1 MNIFQK
7 CSEFNRAADLKKK
20 GLFPYF
26 KEIQSSE
33 GPVVHMEDKAIVM
46 AGSNNYLG
54 LTVHPKVKAAA
65 KNAIDEFGTATSS
78 SRFLTGTL
86 DMHNRVER
94 KLAAFLGKEAG
105 LIFGSGY
112 LAGQG
117 VISPLVERDDYLLSD
132 RDNHTSM
139 VVGALMQKAI
149 GANTVRYR
157 NNDMKDLE
165 RRLSR
170 IPVGSNILIATDG
183 VFSVTGELV
192 NLNELVRLANKYG
205 AGLLI
210 DDAHGFGVLG
220 EGGRGTASHFGLLD
234 EVDLIVCT
242 FSKSLSS
249 HGGFVA
255 GKKEVINYLKHK
267 SPAFMFSS
275 ASPPSVIATV
285 ESALDIMIEQPDLG
299 SKVRENAA
307 YVRDGLMRL
316 GFNVIEGETGI
327 VPILTGDDNLT
338 FQFWRRLFDEGVYS
352 NAFVCPGVAP
362 GSQIIRTSYMASHE
376 KKHLQFVID
385 TFAKVGTE
393 LGLINAQSYL
403 DNLISTKIS

>member
-1 MNIFQK
+1 MNIFKK
-7 CSEFNRAADLKKK
+7 CESFKRAEDLKKQ

-33 GPVVHMEDKAIVM
+33 GPVVHMNDKAVVM

-54 LTVHPKVKAAA
+54 LTVNEKVKNAA
-65 KNAIDEFGTATSS
+65 KQAIDEFGTATSS

-86 DMHNRVER
+86 DMHNKVER
-94 KLAAFLGKEAG
+94 RLAEFLGKESG

-149 GANTVRYR
+149 GANTIRYKS
-157 NNDMKDLE
+157 NDMVDLE

-170 IPVGSNILIATDG
+170 IPKGSNILIASDG

-192 NLNELVRLANKYG
+192 QLEKLVSLAKKYG
-205 AGLLI
+205 AGIVI

-220 EGGRGTASHFGLLD
+220 RNGRGTADHFGLLD
-234 EVDLIVCT
+234 EIDLIVCT

-255 GKKEVINYLKHK
+255 GKAEVINYIKHV

-275 ASPPSVIATV
+275 ASPPAIIATV
-285 ESALDIMIEQPDLG
+285 DAALDIILESPDLG
-299 SKVRENAA
+299 ESVRNNAQ
-307 YVRDGLMRL
+307 YVRNGLQKL
-316 GFNVIEGETGI
+316 GFNVPDGETGI
-327 VPILTGDDNLT
+327 VPVLIADDALT
-338 FQFWRRLFDEGVYS
+338 FQFWKLLFEEGVYS
-352 NAFVCPGVAP
+352 NAFVSPGVPP
-362 GSQIIRTSYMASHE
+362 GKQIIRTSYMASHQ
-376 KKHLQFVID
+376 KKHLDFVID
-385 TFAKVGTE
+385 SFAKVGTE
-393 LGLINAQSYL
+393 LGLVNATDFLASRVPVV
-403 DNLISTKIS
+403 I